1 MTRIVDSED
10 KLQAKKRRRRF
21 HIKTSS
27 VFVFVMLIYSVL
39 HFLLMWIGVNANSIA
54 LSFKTYD
61 VLGGSYQFAGWDHLF
76 TNFESI
82 FTNIRTNTNYYQDM
96 LWSSLAFFVVSCFVT
111 LPISLFFSYFIFKK
125 ILANGFFKVIFFLPS
140 IIPLIILTT
149 VYSVSVGNQGPVGK
163 LLDLMGA
170 QSANFFLTKKSASWM
185 IWIFCVWA
193 GIGYDVILL
202 TAGMSRIPRDILES
216 CKMDGVPTFKE
227 FLHIVIPLTWS
238 TITTLFIFGM
248 MSVFTVFLQPFYLA
262 PGVQETWTI
271 GTHIYFAAKG
281 NTALNE
287 PAALGLF
294 YSLIGAP
301 IIVGSRTLLNRFFR
315 EVSY

>member
-1 MTRIVDSED
+1 MTRIVEPEQT
-10 KLQAKKRRRRF
+10 LELKRRRRR
-21 HIKTSS
+21 HRIKTSS
-27 VFVFVMLIYSVL
+27 VFVFVMLFYSVL
-39 HFLLMWIGVNANSIA
+39 HFLVMWVGVNANSIL
-54 LSFKTYD
+54 LSFKSYSYLT
-61 VLGGSYQFAGWDHLF
+61 GTYQFIGWDHLF
-76 TNFESI
+76 DNFV
-82 FTNIRTNTNYYQDM
+82 NISERIGNNVDHYQDM
-96 LWSSLAFFVVSCFVT
+96 LFASLAYFIVSCFVT

-149 VYSVSVGNQGPVGK
+149 VFAITVGSNGPVGQI
-163 LLDLMGA
+163 LNAMGIE
-170 QSANFFLTKKSASWM
+170 SANLFLTKESSQWM
-185 IWIFCVWA
+185 IWIFCIWA

-216 CKMDGVPTFKE
+216 CKMDGVPTFFE

-248 MSVFTVFLQPFYLA
+248 MSVFTVYLQPFYLA
-262 PGVQETWTI
+262 PNIKPVWTI
-271 GTHIYFAAKG
+271 GTNIYFASKG
-281 NTALNE
+281 GTALNT
-287 PAALGLF
+287 PATLGLF

-301 IIVGSRTLLNRFFR
+301 IIVGTRSILNKFFG

>member
-1 MTRIVDSED
+1 MTRIVEPEQQ
-10 KLQAKKRRRRF
+10 LETKRRRRRF
-21 HIKTSS
+21 RIKTSS
-27 VFVFVMLIYSVL
+27 VFVFVMLFYSVA
-39 HFLLMWIGVNANSIA
+39 HFALMWIGVNANSIL
-54 LSFKTYD
+54 LSFKTYSFRTGD
-61 VLGGSYQFAGWDHLF
+61 YAFIGWDNLF
-76 TNFESI
+76 GNFVNI
-82 FTNIRTNTNYYQDM
+82 FNNIGANVDHYQDM
-96 LWSSLAFFVVSCFVT
+96 LFSSLAFFIVSCFVT

-149 VYSVSVGNQGPVGK
+149 VFSITVGNNGPVGQ
-163 LLDLMGA
+163 LLNAMGIE
-170 QSANFFLTKKSASWM
+170 SANLFLTRETSQWM

-216 CKMDGVPTFKE
+216 CKMDGVPTFQE

-248 MSVFTVFLQPFYLA
+248 MSVFTVYLQPFYLTPA
-262 PGVQETWTI
+262 VQENWTI

-281 NTALNE
+281 QQALNE

-294 YSLIGAP
+294 YSLVGAP
-301 IIVGSRTLLNRFFR
+301 VIVGARSLMNRFFQ

>member
-1 MTRIVDSED
+1 MTRIVEPRQTNP
-10 KLQAKKRRRRF
+10 KNRRRKRRF
-21 HIKTSS
+21 LKASTI
-27 VFVFVMLIYSVL
+27 FVIVMLSYSVA
-39 HFLLMWIGVNANSIA
+39 HFILMWIGVNFNSIL
-54 LSFKTYD
+54 LSFKEPYRGDYRWLT
-61 VLGGSYQFAGWDHLF
+61 GSHLF
-76 TNFESI
+76 DNFANI
-82 FTNIRTNTNYYQDM
+82 FDNIGHNYDNYRSM
-96 LWSSLAFFVVSCFVT
+96 LFSSLAFFVVSCFVT

-149 VYSVSVGNQGPVGK
+149 IFSITVTNNGPVGK
-163 LLDLMGA
+163 LIELMGV
-170 QSANFFLTKKSASWM
+170 QSANLFITTQSAQWM

-216 CKMDGVPTFKE
+216 CKMDGVPSFWE
-227 FLHIVIPLTWS
+227 FIRIVIPLTWS

-248 MSVFTVFLQPFYLA
+248 MSVFTVFLQPWYLA
-262 PGVQETWTI
+262 PKELPTWTI
-271 GTHIYFAAKG
+271 GTWIYLWST
-281 NTALNE
+281 NRTTLHQ

-294 YSLIGAP
+294 YSLVGAP
-301 IIVGSRTLLNRFFR
+301 IIVGARALLNRMFG

>member
-1 MTRIVDSED
+1 MTRIVDSE
-10 KLQAKKRRRRF
+10 QTRHAKKRRRFR
-21 HIKTSS
+21 IKTSS

-39 HFLLMWIGVNANSIA
+39 HFLLMWVGVNANSIA
-54 LSFKTYD
+54 LSFQTYD
-61 VLGGSYQFAGWDHLF
+61 FWTGSYKFAGWDNLF

-82 FTNIRTNTNYYQDM
+82 FSRIGSNTDHYKDM
-96 LWSSLAFFVVSCFVT
+96 LISSLAFFVVSCFVT
-111 LPISLFFSYFIFKK
+111 LPIALFFSYFIFKK

-149 VYSVSVGNQGPVGK
+149 IYKITVGPKGPIGQI
-163 LLDLMGA
+163 LDSMGA
-170 QSANFFLTKKSASWM
+170 QSANFFLTRSSASWM

-238 TITTLFIFGM
+238 TITTLFVFGM

-262 PGVQETWTI
+262 ADVQETWTI

-281 NTALNE
+281 NSALNE

-301 IIVGSRTLLNRFFR
+301 IIVGARSIMNRFFR

>member
-1 MTRIVDSED
+1 MTRIVEEHNTTRRPR
-10 KLQAKKRRRRF
+10 KRRF
-21 HIKTSS
+21 LKAST
-27 VFVFVMLIYSVL
+27 VFVIVMLAYSVL
-39 HFLLMWIGVNANSIA
+39 HFLIMWVGVNFNSIL
-54 LSFKTYD
+54 LSFKSYNRNGTYSW
-61 VLGGSYQFAGWDHLF
+61 LSGENFFQ
-76 TNFESI
+76 NFELI
-82 FTNIRTNTNYYQDM
+82 FTNIGKDVNNYRSM
-96 LWSSLAFFVVSCFVT
+96 LFSSLAFFVVSCFVT

-149 VYSVSVGNQGPVGK
+149 IYAITVGDNGPVGQI
-163 LLDLMGA
+163 LNAMGIE
-170 QSANFFLTKKSASWM
+170 SANLFLTHNSASWM

-216 CKMDGVPTFKE
+216 CKMDGVPSFFE
-227 FLHIVIPLTWS
+227 FLRIVIPLTWS

-248 MSVFTVFLQPFYLA
+248 MSVFTVFLQPWYLA
-262 PGVQETWTI
+262 PKVNTTWTI
-271 GTHIYFAAKG
+271 GTNIYFASKA
-281 NTALNE
+281 NRALNA

-301 IIVGSRTLLNRFFR
+301 IIVGTRTLLNKFFG

>member
-1 MTRIVDSED
+1 MTRIVENSNPST
-10 KLQAKKRRRRF
+10 KKRRKRKL
-21 HIKTSS
+21 IKSS
-27 VFVFVMLIYSVL
+27 TIFVIVMLAYSVL
-39 HFLLMWIGVNANSIA
+39 HFLVMWVGVNFNSIL
-54 LSFKTYD
+54 LSFKSYNRNGTYSW
-61 VLGGSYQFAGWDHLF
+61 LTGSRLF
-76 TNFESI
+76 ENFEMI
-82 FTNIRTNTNYYQDM
+82 FINIGKDVDNYRSM
-96 LWSSLAFFVVSCFVT
+96 LFSSLAFFVVSCFVT

-140 IIPLIILTT
+140 IIPLIVLTT
-149 VYSVSVGNQGPVGK
+149 IYAITVGNNGPVGQ
-163 LLDLMGA
+163 LLNVMGVA
-170 QSANFFLTKKSASWM
+170 SENLFLTHTSASWM

-216 CKMDGVPTFKE
+216 CKMDGVPSFWE
-227 FLHIVIPLTWS
+227 FLRIVIPLTWS

-248 MSVFTVFLQPFYLA
+248 MSVFNVFLQPWYLA
-262 PGVQETWTI
+262 PKVNTTWTI
-271 GTHIYFAAKG
+271 GTNIYFASKG
-281 NTALNE
+281 YRALNA

-301 IIVGSRTLLNRFFR
+301 IIVGARYLLNKLFG

>member
-1 MTRIVDSED
+1 MTRIVESEEQ
-10 KLQAKKRRRRF
+10 LEVRRRRRK
-21 HIKTSS
+21 HRIKTSTI
-27 VFVFVMLIYSVL
+27 FVIVMLFYSVA
-39 HFLLMWIGVNANSIA
+39 HFCIMWIGVNFNSIL
-54 LSFKTYD
+54 LSFKSYNYLTGTYEF
-61 VLGGSYQFAGWDHLF
+61 LEFKNLFSNFA
-76 TNFESI
+76 TI
-82 FTNIRTNTNYYQDM
+82 FTNIGKNVDNYRSM
-96 LWSSLAFFVVSCFVT
+96 LFSSLAYFIVSCFVT
-111 LPISLFFSYFIFKK
+111 LPIALFFSYFIFKK

-149 VYSVSVGNQGPVGK
+149 IYAITVGNNGPVGQI
-163 LLDLMGA
+163 LNAFGI
-170 QSANFFLTKKSASWM
+170 QSANLFLTHQSASWM

-216 CKMDGVPTFKE
+216 CKLDGVPTFKE

-262 PGVQETWTI
+262 PAVNTTWTI
-271 GTHIYFAAKG
+271 GTNIYFAAKG
-281 NTALNE
+281 QIALNE

-294 YSLIGAP
+294 YSIIGAP
-301 IIVGSRTLLNRFFR
+301 IIVGTRTLLNRFFG

>member
-1 MTRIVDSED
+1 MTRVIENNNQT
-10 KLQAKKRRRRF
+10 KRRKKRF
-21 HIKTSS
+21 IKSS
-27 VFVFVMLIYSVL
+27 TIFVFVMLIYSVL
-39 HFLLMWIGVNANSIA
+39 HFLVMWVGVNFNSIL
-54 LSFKTYD
+54 LSFKSYNYFTGDYEWLKGDKLFDNFKTIFENIDKD
-61 VLGGSYQFAGWDHLF
+61 VD
-76 TNFESI
+76 
-82 FTNIRTNTNYYQDM
+82 NYRSM
-96 LWSSLAFFVVSCFVT
+96 LLSSLAFFVVSCFVT

-125 ILANGFFKVIFFLPS
+125 IVAAGFFKTIFFLPS

-149 VYSVSVGNQGPVGK
+149 IYSITVGSNGPVGQ
-163 LLDLMGA
+163 LLTNMGIDA
-170 QSANFFLTKKSASWM
+170 SLLFLTHKSASWM

-216 CKMDGVPTFKE
+216 CKMDGVPSFME
-227 FLHIVIPLTWS
+227 FIRIVIPLTWS

-262 PGVQETWTI
+262 PKVNTTWTI
-271 GTHIYFAAKG
+271 GTNIYFASKG
-281 NTALNE
+281 QIALNA

-301 IIVGSRTLLNRFFR
+301 IIVGARSLLNKFFG

>member
-1 MTRIVDSED
+1 
-10 KLQAKKRRRRF
+10 
-21 HIKTSS
+21 
-27 VFVFVMLIYSVL
+27 
-39 HFLLMWIGVNANSIA
+39 MWVGVNFNSIL
-54 LSFKTYD
+54 LSFKSYNYFTGDYEWLKGDKLFDNFKTIFENIDKD
-61 VLGGSYQFAGWDHLF
+61 VD
-76 TNFESI
+76 
-82 FTNIRTNTNYYQDM
+82 NYRSM
-96 LWSSLAFFVVSCFVT
+96 LLSSLAFFAVSCFVT

-125 ILANGFFKVIFFLPS
+125 IVAAGFFKTIFFLPS

-149 VYSVSVGNQGPVGK
+149 IYSITVGSNGPVGQ
-163 LLDLMGA
+163 LLTNMGIDA
-170 QSANFFLTKKSASWM
+170 SLLFLTHKSASWM

-216 CKMDGVPTFKE
+216 CKMDGVPSFME
-227 FLHIVIPLTWS
+227 FIRIVIPLTWS

-262 PGVQETWTI
+262 PKVNTTWTI
-271 GTHIYFAAKG
+271 GTNIYFASKG
-281 NTALNE
+281 QIALNA

-301 IIVGSRTLLNRFFR
+301 IIVGARSLLNKFFG

>member
-1 MTRIVDSED
+1 MTRIVDNQTNTSNRRH
-10 KLQAKKRRRRF
+10 KR
-21 HIKTSS
+21 KWLKSS
-27 VFVFVMLIYSVL
+27 TIFVIVMLAYSVL
-39 HFLLMWIGVNANSIA
+39 HFLVMWVGVNFNSIL
-54 LSFKTYD
+54 LSFKQFNRNGTYTW
-61 VLGGSYQFAGWDHLF
+61 LSGEHLF
-76 TNFESI
+76 DNFEMI
-82 FTNIRTNTNYYQDM
+82 FTNIGKDVDNYRSM
-96 LWSSLAFFVVSCFVT
+96 LFSSLAFFVVSCFVT

-149 VYSVSVGNQGPVGK
+149 IYAITVGNNGPVGQI
-163 LLDLMGA
+163 LNAMGIE
-170 QSANFFLTKKSASWM
+170 SANLFLTHTSASWM

-216 CKMDGVPTFKE
+216 CKMDGVPSFKE
-227 FLHIVIPLTWS
+227 FLRIVIPLTWS

-248 MSVFTVFLQPFYLA
+248 MSVFTVFLQPWYLA
-262 PGVQETWTI
+262 PKVNTTWTI
-271 GTHIYFAAKG
+271 GTNIYFASKG
-281 NTALNE
+281 YRALNA
-287 PAALGLF
+287 PAAMGLF

-301 IIVGSRTLLNRFFR
+301 IIVGTRSLLNKFFG

>member
-1 MTRIVDSED
+1 MTRIVESEEVLE
-10 KLQAKKRRRRF
+10 KRRKRRRHR
-21 HIKTSS
+21 IKTSS
-27 VFVFVMLIYSVL
+27 IFVFVMLIYSVL
-39 HFLLMWIGVNANSIA
+39 HFCIMWIGVNANSIL
-54 LSFKTYD
+54 LSFKSYNYLTGTYG
-61 VLGGSYQFAGWDHLF
+61 LLPLNNLF
-76 TNFESI
+76 DNFVSI
-82 FTNIRTNTNYYQDM
+82 FKNIDKNVDNYQSM
-96 LWSSLAFFVVSCFVT
+96 LLSSLAYFIVSCLVT
-111 LPISLFFSYFIFKK
+111 LPIALFFSYFIFKK

-149 VYSVSVGNQGPVGK
+149 IYSVTVSNNGPVGQM
-163 LLDLMGA
+163 LNRMGI
-170 QSANFFLTKKSASWM
+170 QSANLFLTHQSASWM

-216 CKMDGVPTFKE
+216 CKMDGVPAFKE
-227 FLHIVIPLTWS
+227 FIHIVIPLTWS

-262 PGVQETWTI
+262 PKVNTTWTI
-271 GTHIYFAAKG
+271 GTNIYFAAKG
-281 NTALNE
+281 QIALNE

-301 IIVGSRTLLNRFFR
+301 IIVGTRALLNRFFG

>member
-1 MTRIVDSED
+1 MTRIVESEETS
-10 KLQAKKRRRRF
+10 QKKRKNRRF
-21 HIKTSS
+21 RIKTSS

-39 HFLLMWIGVNANSIA
+39 HFLVMWVGVNANSIL

-61 VLGGSYQFAGWDHLF
+61 FF
-76 TNFESI
+76 TGTYTDPSFENFISNLKMI
-82 FTNIRTNTNYYQDM
+82 FYNIDNNVNHYKDM
-96 LWSSLAFFVVSCFVT
+96 LLSSLAFFIVSCFVT
-111 LPISLFFSYFIFKK
+111 LPIALFFSYFIFKK

-149 VYSVSVGNQGPVGK
+149 VFSISVGSKGPVGQ
-163 LLDLMGA
+163 LLTQMGL
-170 QSANFFLTKKSASWM
+170 QPENFFIEDKSAQWM

-227 FLHIVIPLTWS
+227 FLYIVIPLTWS

-262 PGVQETWTI
+262 PAAQSTWTI
-271 GTHIYFAAKG
+271 GTHIYFEARG
-281 NTALNE
+281 GIALNE
-287 PAALGLF
+287 PATMGIF

-301 IIVGSRTLLNRFFR
+301 IIVGARALMNRFFK

>member
-1 MTRIVDSED
+1 MTRIVEQQNNSS
-10 KLQAKKRRRRF
+10 KPRRKRRF
-21 HIKTSS
+21 LKASTI
-27 VFVFVMLIYSVL
+27 FIIVMLSYSVL
-39 HFLLMWIGVNANSIA
+39 HFLLMWVGVNFNSIL
-54 LSFKTYD
+54 LSFKSFNRNGTYSW
-61 VLGGSYQFAGWDHLF
+61 LSGSHLF
-76 TNFESI
+76 DNFKMI
-82 FTNIRTNTNYYQDM
+82 FDNIGKDVNNYRSM
-96 LWSSLAFFVVSCFVT
+96 LFSSLAFFVVSCFVT

-149 VYSVSVGNQGPVGK
+149 IFAITVGNNGPVGQ
-163 LLDLMGA
+163 LLNAMGMK
-170 QSANFFLTKKSASWM
+170 SENLFLTHTSASWM

-216 CKMDGVPTFKE
+216 CKMDGVPSFWE
-227 FLHIVIPLTWS
+227 FIRIVIPLAWS
-238 TITTLFIFGM
+238 TITTLFVFGM
-248 MSVFTVFLQPFYLA
+248 MSVFTVFLQPWYLA
-262 PGVQETWTI
+262 PKVNTTWTI
-271 GTHIYFAAKG
+271 GTNIYFASKG
-281 NTALNE
+281 YRALNA

-301 IIVGSRTLLNRFFR
+301 IIVGTRSLLNKFFG

>member
-1 MTRIVDSED
+1 MTRIVEQNNTS
-10 KLQAKKRRRRF
+10 AKPRRKKKF
-21 HIKTSS
+21 IKASTI
-27 VFVFVMLIYSVL
+27 FVIVMLSYSVL
-39 HFLLMWIGVNANSIA
+39 HFLLMWVGVNFNSIL
-54 LSFKTYD
+54 LSFKTYNRD
-61 VLGGSYQFAGWDHLF
+61 GSYSWLSGSHLF
-76 TNFESI
+76 DNFKLI
-82 FTNIRTNTNYYQDM
+82 FDNIGKDVNNYRSM
-96 LWSSLAFFVVSCFVT
+96 LLSSLAFFVVSCFVT

-149 VYSVSVGNQGPVGK
+149 IFSITVGSNGPVGQ
-163 LLDLMGA
+163 LLNLMGVK
-170 QSANFFLTKKSASWM
+170 SESLFLTHTSASWM

-216 CKMDGVPTFKE
+216 CKMDGVPSFWE
-227 FLHIVIPLTWS
+227 FIRIVIPLTWS

-248 MSVFTVFLQPFYLA
+248 MSVFTVFLQPWYLA
-262 PGVQETWTI
+262 PKVNTTWTI
-271 GTHIYFAAKG
+271 GTNIYFASKG
-281 NTALNE
+281 FRALNA

-301 IIVGSRTLLNRFFR
+301 IIVGTRALLNRFFG

>member
-1 MTRIVDSED
+1 MTRVIENNNHTN
-10 KLQAKKRRRRF
+10 KRRKKRLM
-21 HIKTSS
+21 KSS
-27 VFVFVMLIYSVL
+27 TIFVIVMLAYSVL
-39 HFLLMWIGVNANSIA
+39 HFLIMWVGVNFNSIL
-54 LSFKTYD
+54 LSFKSYNYFTGEYD
-61 VLGGSYQFAGWDHLF
+61 WLKGGKLF
-76 TNFESI
+76 DNFVTI
-82 FTNIRTNTNYYQDM
+82 FDNIGKDVNNYRAM
-96 LWSSLAFFVVSCFVT
+96 LLSSLAFFVVSCFVT

-125 ILANGFFKVIFFLPS
+125 IVAAGFFKTIFFLPS

-149 VYSVSVGNQGPVGK
+149 IFSITVGSNGPVGQV
-163 LLDLMGA
+163 LSGMGIDP
-170 QSANFFLTKKSASWM
+170 SILFLTHNNASWM

-216 CKMDGVPTFKE
+216 CKMDGVPSFKE
-227 FLHIVIPLTWS
+227 FFRIVIPLTWS

-262 PGVQETWTI
+262 PKVNTTWTI
-271 GTHIYFAAKG
+271 GTNIYFASKG
-281 NTALNE
+281 QTALNA

-301 IIVGSRTLLNRFFR
+301 IIVGTRGILNRFYK

>member
-1 MTRIVDSED
+1 MTRIVEEQYQS
-10 KLQAKKRRRRF
+10 KRPRRKRRF
-21 HIKTSS
+21 MKSS
-27 VFVFVMLIYSVL
+27 TIFIIVMLSYSVL
-39 HFLLMWIGVNANSIA
+39 HFLVMWVGVNFNSIL
-54 LSFKTYD
+54 LSFKTYNRNGTYSW
-61 VLGGSYQFAGWDHLF
+61 LSGE
-76 TNFESI
+76 NFFQNFQLI
-82 FTNIRTNTNYYQDM
+82 FTNIGKDVDNYRSM
-96 LWSSLAFFVVSCFVT
+96 LFSSLAYFVVSCFVT
-111 LPISLFFSYFIFKK
+111 LPIALLFSYFIFKK

-149 VYSVSVGNQGPVGK
+149 IYAITVGNNGPVGQM
-163 LLDLMGA
+163 LNAMGIE
-170 QSANFFLTKKSASWM
+170 SANLFLTHESASWM

-216 CKMDGVPTFKE
+216 CKMDGVPSFKE
-227 FLHIVIPLTWS
+227 FIRIVIPLTWS

-262 PGVQETWTI
+262 PAQNTTWTI
-271 GTHIYFAAKG
+271 GTNIFFASKG
-281 NTALNE
+281 YRALNA

-301 IIVGSRTLLNRFFR
+301 IIVGTRSLLNKFFG

>member
-1 MTRIVDSED
+1 MTRIVDVKTNTSNRRH
-10 KLQAKKRRRRF
+10 KRRW
-21 HIKTSS
+21 IKAST
-27 VFVFVMLIYSVL
+27 VFVIVMLAYSVL
-39 HFLLMWIGVNANSIA
+39 HFLVMWVGVNFNSIL
-54 LSFKTYD
+54 LSFKQFNRNGTYSW
-61 VLGGSYQFAGWDHLF
+61 LSGEHLF
-76 TNFESI
+76 DNFQMI
-82 FTNIRTNTNYYQDM
+82 FTNIGKDVDNYRSM
-96 LWSSLAFFVVSCFVT
+96 LFSSLAFFVVSCFVT

-149 VYSVSVGNQGPVGK
+149 IYAITVGNNGPVGQI
-163 LLDLMGA
+163 LNAMGIE
-170 QSANFFLTKKSASWM
+170 SANLFLTHTSASWM

-216 CKMDGVPTFKE
+216 CKMDGVPSFKE
-227 FLHIVIPLTWS
+227 FLRIVIPLTWS

-248 MSVFTVFLQPFYLA
+248 MSVFTVFLQPWYLA
-262 PGVQETWTI
+262 PKVNTTWTI
-271 GTHIYFAAKG
+271 GTNIYFASKG
-281 NTALNE
+281 YRALNA
-287 PAALGLF
+287 PAAMGLF

-301 IIVGSRTLLNRFFR
+301 IIVGARSLLNKFFG

>member
-1 MTRIVDSED
+1 MTRIVESEEQI
-10 KLQAKKRRRRF
+10 KKKKRRRAK
-21 HIKTSS
+21 IKSS
-27 VFVFVMLIYSVL
+27 SIFVFVMLIYSVL
-39 HFLLMWIGVNANSIA
+39 HFLIMWVGVNANSIL
-54 LSFKTYD
+54 LSFKTYSR
-61 VLGGSYQFAGWDHLF
+61 GSYKFLEFAHLF
-76 TNFESI
+76 DNFKMI
-82 FTNIRTNTNYYQDM
+82 FTNIGNNVAHYQDM
-96 LWSSLAFFVVSCFVT
+96 LLSSLAFFIVSCLVT
-111 LPISLFFSYFIFKK
+111 LPIALFFSYFIFKK

-149 VYSVSVGNQGPVGK
+149 VFAISVGSNGPVGQF
-163 LLDLMGA
+163 LRQIGINP
-170 QSANFFLTKKSASWM
+170 ANLFLTKGTASWM

-227 FLHIVIPLTWS
+227 FIYIVIPLTWS
-238 TITTLFIFGM
+238 TIVTLFIFGM

-262 PGVQETWTI
+262 PGVEETWTI
-271 GTHIYFAAKG
+271 GTHIYFAAKSQSG
-281 NTALNE
+281 LHA

-301 IIVGSRTLLNRFFR
+301 IIVGTRTLLNRFFK

>member
-1 MTRIVDSED
+1 MTRIVESEET
-10 KLQAKKRRRRF
+10 LQKRRKNRRF
-21 HIKTSS
+21 RIKTSS

-39 HFLLMWIGVNANSIA
+39 HFLVMWVGVNANSIL
-54 LSFKTYD
+54 LSFKTYNFFT
-61 VLGGSYQFAGWDHLF
+61 GSYTDPSFENFFNNLKMIFYNIDNNVDH
-76 TNFESI
+76 
-82 FTNIRTNTNYYQDM
+82 YKDM
-96 LWSSLAFFVVSCFVT
+96 LLSSLAFFIVSCFVT
-111 LPISLFFSYFIFKK
+111 LPIALFFSYFIFKK

-149 VYSVSVGNQGPVGK
+149 VFSISVGSKGPVGQ
-163 LLDLMGA
+163 LLTQMGLHPE
-170 QSANFFLTKKSASWM
+170 NFFIEDKSAQWM

-227 FLHIVIPLTWS
+227 FIYIVIPLTWS
-238 TITTLFIFGM
+238 TITTLFVFGM

-262 PGVQETWTI
+262 PAAQSTWTI
-271 GTHIYFAAKG
+271 GTHIYFEAQG
-281 NTALNE
+281 GIALSE
-287 PAALGLF
+287 PATLGIF

>member
-1 MTRIVDSED
+1 MTRIVED
-10 KLQAKKRRRRF
+10 PNSNKKRSRRKRF
-21 HIKTSS
+21 LKASTI
-27 VFVFVMLIYSVL
+27 FVIVMLSYSVL
-39 HFLLMWIGVNANSIA
+39 HFLLMWVGVNFNSIL
-54 LSFKTYD
+54 LSFKSYNRNGTYSW
-61 VLGGSYQFAGWDHLF
+61 LTGE
-76 TNFESI
+76 NFFQNFQLI
-82 FTNIRTNTNYYQDM
+82 FTNISKDVNNYRSM
-96 LWSSLAFFVVSCFVT
+96 LFSSLAYFVVSCFVT

-125 ILANGFFKVIFFLPS
+125 ILANGFFKVVFFLPS

-149 VYSVSVGNQGPVGK
+149 IYAITVGNDGPIGQ
-163 LLDLMGA
+163 LLNAMGIE
-170 QSANFFLTKKSASWM
+170 SANLFLTHKSASWM

-216 CKMDGVPTFKE
+216 CKMDGVPSFKE
-227 FLHIVIPLTWS
+227 FIRIVIPLTWS
-238 TITTLFIFGM
+238 TISTLFIFGM

-262 PGVQETWTI
+262 PAQNTTWTI
-271 GTHIYFAAKG
+271 GTNIYFASKDFR
-281 NTALNE
+281 ALNG

-301 IIVGSRTLLNRFFR
+301 IIVGTRSLLNRFFG

>member
-1 MTRIVDSED
+1 MTRVVEYQDESN
-10 KLQAKKRRRRF
+10 KKRRKKRL
-21 HIKTSS
+21 IKSS
-27 VFVFVMLIYSVL
+27 TIFVIVMLIYSVL
-39 HFLLMWIGVNANSIA
+39 HFLVMWVGVNFNSIL
-54 LSFKTYD
+54 LSFKTYNYFTGDYEWLSGDKLFDNFTAIFENISKD
-61 VLGGSYQFAGWDHLF
+61 VDNYRSMLF
-76 TNFESI
+76 
-82 FTNIRTNTNYYQDM
+82 
-96 LWSSLAFFVVSCFVT
+96 SSLAFFVVSCFVT

-125 ILANGFFKVIFFLPS
+125 ILAAGFFKTIFFLPS

-149 VYSVSVGNQGPVGK
+149 IYSITVGSNGPVGQ
-163 LLDLMGA
+163 LLTAMGIDA
-170 QSANFFLTKKSASWM
+170 SLLFLTHNSASWM

-216 CKMDGVPTFKE
+216 CKMDGVPSFKE
-227 FLHIVIPLTWS
+227 FIRIVIPLTWS

-262 PGVQETWTI
+262 PKVNTTWTI
-271 GTHIYFAAKG
+271 GTNIYFASKG
-281 NTALNE
+281 QIALNA

-301 IIVGSRTLLNRFFR
+301 IIVGARSLLNKFFG

>member
-1 MTRIVDSED
+1 MTRVVESNEVV
-10 KLQAKKRRRRF
+10 QRRARRRR
-21 HIKTSS
+21 HRIKTSS
-27 VFVFVMLIYSVL
+27 IFVFVMLIYSVL
-39 HFLLMWIGVNANSIA
+39 HFCIMWIGVNTNSIL
-54 LSFKTYD
+54 LSFKTYNYLTGTYKFLD
-61 VLGGSYQFAGWDHLF
+61 FQHLF
-76 TNFESI
+76 DNFVTI
-82 FTNIRTNTNYYQDM
+82 FKNIDKNVDNYRSM
-96 LWSSLAFFVVSCFVT
+96 LLSSLAYFIVSCFVT
-111 LPISLFFSYFIFKK
+111 LPIALFFSYFIFKK

-149 VYSVSVGNQGPVGK
+149 IYSITVGNNGPVGQ
-163 LLDLMGA
+163 LLNFMGI
-170 QSANFFLTKKSASWM
+170 QSANLFLTHESASWM

-227 FLHIVIPLTWS
+227 FIHIVIPLTWS
-238 TITTLFIFGM
+238 TIVTLFIFGM

-262 PGVQETWTI
+262 PAVNTTWTI
-271 GTHIYFAAKG
+271 GTNIYFAAKG
-281 NTALNE
+281 QIALNE

-301 IIVGSRTLLNRFFR
+301 IIVGTRSLLNRFFG